1 MQLHTNENQPN
12 SQQHTC
18 RECGYD
24 VPAIANFCPLCGL
37 AERQGPVDRFEGPEL
52 PPDTEWAERRYAP
65 PPPPP
70 PALRYE
76 PFTSEKAKMAQKKG
90 AGLRRWR
97 NRDRD
102 DFIRTKTRVGWTQQ
116 RIADWLHVV
125 QSTVSRVLSSPYRF
139 VRYAFTTLIAGER
152 VSDATCS
159 LRQGGH
165 YGLKGTDGRLPC
177 SAGGRLEV
185 HPRANAAHTRRRIAI
200 LRMLG
205 DTNQRRLNYDYQ
217 TRCCYLRRREM
228 RTTCPPL
235 LHPK

>member
-1 MQLHTNENQPN
+1 MQLHTNKNQPN
-12 SQQHTC
+12 GQQLC
-18 RECGYD
+18 RECGYH

-37 AERQGPVDRFEGPEL
+37 AERQGPVDWFEGPEL

-70 PALRYE
+70 PPARRYE

-139 VRYAFTTLIAGER
+139 VRLIGGYAFTTLSSTDTR
-152 VSDATCS
+152 VGRKDKP
-159 LRQGGH
+159 RKRRPYGVRGH
-165 YGLKGTDGRLPC
+165 MQDLLVDLWWHFDTIKN
-177 SAGGRLEV
+177 
-185 HPRANAAHTRRRIAI
+185 PRPTPF
-200 LRMLG
+200 
-205 DTNQRRLNYDYQ
+205 
-217 TRCCYLRRREM
+217 
-228 RTTCPPL
+228 PPF
-235 LHPK
+235 